1 MLATEDLRVTYG
13 NISALGG
20 VSLRIDEREIVSVI
34 GPNGAGKSSLL
45 NAIAGVVPPASG
57 RIEFEGQSIAGVAP
71 EDLVRLGISLVP
83 EGRHIF
89 GGLTVAENIHIGAV
103 ARRDRS
109 QVDGDVDRVLA
120 MFPVLRER
128 LRQPA
133 GKLSGGEQQMLAIG
147 RALLARPRLLLI
159 DEPSLGL
166 APLVVSEVYR
176 AVAELRAEGVTILIV
191 EQSATRALEAADRT
205 YVLASGAIM
214 MSGSAAQLRA
224 EEGFE
229 DAYFG
234 YKAREP

>member
-1 MLATEDLRVTYG
+1 MLATEELSVTYG
-13 NISALGG
+13 NILALGG
-20 VSLRIDEREIVSVI
+20 VSLRIEEREIVSVI

-45 NAIAGVVPPASG
+45 NAIAGVVPVASG
-57 RIEFEGQSIAGVAP
+57 SIEFEGQTIAGTAP

-89 GGLTVAENIHIGAV
+89 GGLTVAENIRIGAV
-103 ARRDRS
+103 ARRDRNAI
-109 QVDGDVDRVLA
+109 DGDVERVLA

-176 AVAELRAEGVTILIV
+176 AIADLRAEGVTILIV

-205 YVLASGAIM
+205 YVLASGSIVMA
-214 MSGSAAQLRA
+214 GDAAELRA
-224 EEGFE
+224 EAGFE

-234 YKAREP
+234 YKARDP

>member
-13 NISALGG
+13 NITALGG
-20 VSLRIDEREIVSVI
+20 VTLHIEEREIVSVI

-57 RIEFEGQSIAGVAP
+57 TIEFEGRSIAGVAP
-71 EDLVRLGISLVP
+71 EDLVRRGISLVP

-89 GGLTVAENIHIGAV
+89 GGLTVAENIRIGAV
-103 ARRDRS
+103 ARRDRAAIE
-109 QVDGDVDRVLA
+109 GDVERVLD
-120 MFPVLRER
+120 MFPALRER

-176 AVAELRAEGVTILIV
+176 AVDDLRAGGVTILIV

-205 YVLASGAIM
+205 YVLASGTIAM
-214 MSGSAAQLRA
+214 AGSAAELRA
-224 EEGFE
+224 AEGFE

-234 YKAREP
+234 YKARAS